1 MNQKHK
7 VLIVKCDHYDADKI
21 SGIIKEGM
29 QELGAKPAG
38 NILMKPNVVL
48 AHPQVFPHAF
58 TRKEF
63 LEGTIMATK
72 SLAPNAAEIAVG
84 ERSAITIPTRANF
97 KMAGYPAVLKN
108 TESRPII
115 LTRFARCPSK

>member
-7 VLIVKCDHYDADKI
+7 VLIVKCDQDDADKI

-72 SLAPNAAEIAVG
+72 SLAPMPRKSPWG
-84 ERSAITIPTRANF
+84 SARQSPF
-97 KMAGYPAVLKN
+97 PPG
-108 TESRPII
+108 
-115 LTRFARCPSK
+115 LTSKWPVTQPY